1 MARCNHYSGKYRDK
15 AGRRCKNPATAR
27 RRSGDYRV
35 PVCDQHRRGPVCGSW
50 AERSTASAT
59 EGGEPMLRRT
69 LIALIAAALLGLTG
83 CQQAPRPEPPAP
95 PDPGPADHPTEVT
108 YFWLREACQHIRTL
122 DHAVAAIETQAPGD
136 AALQRVAR
144 ELREQREDQV
154 AAYNLYI
161 VKFGGSHPEHAG
173 LPAKIGP
180 TVTPFR
186 CGRHDS

>member
-1 MARCNHYSGKYRDK
+1 
-15 AGRRCKNPATAR
+15 
-27 RRSGDYRV
+27 
-35 PVCDQHRRGPVCGSW
+35 
-50 AERSTASAT
+50 
-59 EGGEPMLRRT
+59 
-69 LIALIAAALLGLTG
+69 
-83 CQQAPRPEPPAP
+83 
-95 PDPGPADHPTEVT
+95 VT